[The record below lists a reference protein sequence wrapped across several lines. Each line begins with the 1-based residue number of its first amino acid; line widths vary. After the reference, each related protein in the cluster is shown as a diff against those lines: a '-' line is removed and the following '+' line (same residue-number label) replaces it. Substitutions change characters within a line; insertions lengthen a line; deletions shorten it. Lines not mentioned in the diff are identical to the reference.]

1 MVDDEPWFAPQLKT
15 ARVIPREPEPL
26 WEVRCTDHHTWL
38 PLLRHHGEWGVDA
51 QLYRDGDL
59 VIDWRFNTRAESVE
73 WQKRSAH
80 IMKVPDLTAP

>member
-26 WEVRCTDHHTWL
+26 WEVRCTDHHTGL

-51 QLYRDGDL
+51 QLTFVASAGDP
-59 VIDWRFNTRAESVE
+59 DYQTFWRSGANADDAC
-73 WQKRSAH
+73 SA
-80 IMKVPDLTAP
+80 DDACQG